1 MSVESWVITTD
12 EKQVGGM
19 VAAARHL
26 GGPVTAV
33 VVGNRALVDAV
44 AATGPDAVRWVSTAP
59 DVPPEAYAAAV
70 ADLAAADLAVADL
83 AAADLAVADL
93 AAADLAVADLA
104 AADPPRVLVCST
116 EPAARV
122 LLGAVA
128 ARIGAAVVPGMLDLA
143 ASDGDVVVTRAALGG
158 EVIETLVTGGPVATV
173 FVGEDVE
180 SGAPDAVDVVEQAA
194 IAADARI
201 EGTEPVGSATG
212 VADAARVVSFGRGVR
227 AKADVALIRQLADVL
242 GAELACSMPI
252 ADDLGWLEK
261 ERYVGRSGQHIAPR
275 LYLAVGI
282 GGAPQHLEGVRDA
295 KVVAAVNN
303 DPDARIFRSVDYGIV
318 GDLYEVVP
326 ALIDA
331 LGR

>member
-1 MSVESWVITTD
+1 MSIDGSTGSWLVATD
-12 EKQVGGM
+12 EKQWGGM
-19 VAAARHL
+19 LAAARHL
-26 GGPVTAV
+26 GGRVTAV
-33 VVGNRALVDAV
+33 VVGSRALADVV
-44 AATGPDAVRWVSTAP
+44 AATGPDEVRWVSTTP

-70 ADLAAADLAVADL
+70 ADLAAS
-83 AAADLAVADL
+83 
-93 AAADLAVADLA
+93 
-104 AADPPRVLVCST
+104 DPPRVLVSSAD
-116 EPAARV
+116 PAARV

-128 ARIGAAVVPGMLDLA
+128 ARIGAAVVPGMVDLA

-158 EVIETLVTGGPVATV
+158 EVIETLVAAGPVATV
-173 FVGEDVE
+173 FVGDDVE
-180 SGAPDAVDVVEQAA
+180 SGAPAAVAVVEQAA
-194 IAADARI
+194 TAADVRVA
-201 EGTEPVGSATG
+201 GTEPVGSATG

-227 AKADVALIRQLADVL
+227 AKADVELLRQLADAL

-261 ERYVGRSGQHIAPR
+261 SRYVGRSGQHIAPR

-303 DPDARIFRSVDYGIV
+303 DPDARIFRTADYGIV

-331 LGR
+331 LRH

>member
-1 MSVESWVITTD
+1 MSIDSWVVTTD

-26 GGPVTAV
+26 GGRVTVVAV
-33 VVGNRALVDAV
+33 GGRALADAV
-44 AATGPDAVRWVSTAP
+44 AASGPDDVRWVGVAP

-70 ADLAAADLAVADL
+70 ADLAAAA
-83 AAADLAVADL
+83 
-93 AAADLAVADLA
+93 
-104 AADPPRVLVCST
+104 PPRVVVSSA

-158 EVIETLVTGGPVATV
+158 EVIETLVADGPVATV

-180 SGAPDAVDVVEQAA
+180 NDAPATAAVVEQAA
-194 IAADARI
+194 TAADARI

-227 AKADVALIRQLADVL
+227 AKADVDLLRRLADVL

-331 LGR
+331 LSQ

>member
-1 MSVESWVITTD
+1 VSVDSWVVTTD
-12 EKQVGGM
+12 EKQVRGM

-33 VVGNRALVDAV
+33 VVGSRALADAV
-44 AATGPDAVRWVSTAP
+44 AATGPDAVRWVSVAP
-59 DVPPEAYAAAV
+59 DVPPEACAA
-70 ADLAAADLAVADL
+70 
-83 AAADLAVADL
+83 
-93 AAADLAVADLA
+93 AVADLA
-104 AADPPRVLVCST
+104 AADPPRVLVSST

-143 ASDGDVVVTRAALGG
+143 APDGDVVVSRAALGG
-158 EVIETLVTGGPVATV
+158 EVIETLVVGGPVATV
-173 FVGEDVE
+173 FVGDDVE
-180 SGAPDAVDVVEQAA
+180 SGAPAAVDVVEQAA
-194 IAADARI
+194 VAADARI

-227 AKADVALIRQLADVL
+227 AKADVALLRQLADVL

-331 LGR
+331 LSQ

>member
-33 VVGNRALVDAV
+33 VVGNRALADAV

-70 ADLAAADLAVADL
+70 
-83 AAADLAVADL
+83 
-93 AAADLAVADLA
+93 ADLAVADLA

-128 ARIGAAVVPGMLDLA
+128 ARIGAAVGPGMLDLA